1 MLLAPCIY
9 TANIYSNSNFT
20 LLPPCEH
27 PQYCQQLPSKGPAC
41 TLSRRIKEWIKR
53 EWFMDVKDP
62 SIPFRVPSQR
72 PCCLFSLFFFLSQ
85 AYKPGQTLA
94 LPEFMRMFSFI
105 LIKSIH
111 TSHSCEM
118 ISCWIL
124 MRHHMKGTAAQCLF
138 VASRFA
144 LRQKCCHNWPILCTR
159 EQSDLL
165 CKLTASSKRQMMLA
179 CLFFVSTCV
188 WGCTCQHRHNWWCVF
203 VPTCECVLCVWSH
216 YSAVECERSWGCN
229 AQWVRG
235 ELTWCLILKS
245 DQTNLPRTKNTS
257 TRAHSLQRCQPVC
270 DLILYWWPPLIWIQH
285 SQN

>member
-118 ISCWIL
+118 ISCCIL

-144 LRQKCCHNWPILCTR
+144 LRQKCCHNWPI
-159 EQSDLL
+159 
-165 CKLTASSKRQMMLA
+165 
-179 CLFFVSTCV
+179 
-188 WGCTCQHRHNWWCVF
+188 
-203 VPTCECVLCVWSH
+203 CVLGSNQTCYVNLQLLQKDRWCLH
-216 YSAVECERSWGCN
+216 VYFL
-229 AQWVRG
+229 WVRACG
-235 ELTWCLILKS
+235 VVHASTDTTGGVCLCRRVNVSCAFDPIIVQWSVKGLEAVMLS
-245 DQTNLPRTKNTS
+245 GSEVNWHG
-257 TRAHSLQRCQPVC
+257 A
-270 DLILYWWPPLIWIQH
+270 
-285 SQN
+285 

>member
-1 MLLAPCIY
+1 MLLVPCIY

-27 PQYCQQLPSKGPAC
+27 PQYCQQLSSKGPAC
-41 TLSRRIKEWIKR
+41 TLSCRIKGWIKR

-72 PCCLFSLFFFLSQ
+72 PCCLFSLFFSFLSQ

-138 VASRFA
+138 VASRFV
-144 LRQKCCHNWPILCTR
+144 LRQKCCHNWTILCAR
-159 EQSDLL
+159 QQSDLL

-188 WGCTCQHRHNWWCVF
+188 CGCTCQRIHNWWCVF
-203 VPTCECVLCVWSH
+203 VPTCECLNVFRVFDPIVVQWSVKGCE
-216 YSAVECERSWGCN
+216 AV
-229 AQWVRG
+229 
-235 ELTWCLILKS
+235 ILS
-245 DQTNLPRTKNTS
+245 GSEVNWHGAWD
-257 TRAHSLQRCQPVC
+257 
-270 DLILYWWPPLIWIQH
+270 
-285 SQN
+285 